1 MSIMNTT
8 SIMTTMTIMTIMGI
22 IIIITIT
29 MWLPTMRRCARSFG
43 FPSF

>member
-1 MSIMNTT
+1 MSIMNIT
-8 SIMTTMTIMTIMGI
+8 SIMTIMTIMGI
-22 IIIITIT
+22 IITTIT